1 MPEGSTVPRLVYRG
15 KHAAVD
21 VPHLRLAEV
30 AFGVPFDIDDKGAE
44 LLLAQPGNW
53 AREDSDEGRAA
64 VAEVAARVKRK
75 AAAERAAKRAE
86 AAADAQGEPA
96 APAGTEG

>member
-1 MPEGSTVPRLVYRG
+1 MPEGSTVPRIVYVG

-30 AFGVPFDIDDKGAE
+30 AFGVPVDVDEAAAE
-44 LLLAQPGNW
+44 QLLAQPGNW
-53 AREDSDEGRAA
+53 AREDSDGGRQA
-64 VAEVAARVKRK
+64 VAEVAARAKRK

-86 AAADAQGEPA
+86 QAPDAAA